1 MTEAQILIV
10 EDDRVIVRIAEWRL
24 NKLGYTVCGKVET
37 GTEALNLVINRQPD
51 LVLMDIN
58 LKGDMDGIETAKQIK
73 KDFNIPVIF
82 VTSHSD
88 GETLNR
94 AREIHPDGF
103 IRKPFNDD
111 DLRVAIELALK
122 K

>member
-1 MTEAQILIV
+1 MPNPQILLV
-10 EDDRVIVRIAEWRL
+10 EDDRVIVKIAEWRL
-24 NKLGYTVCGKVET
+24 SKLGYDLCGKAET
-37 GTEALNLVINRQPD
+37 GDEALDLVVNRSPD

-58 LKGDMDGIETAKQIK
+58 LKGKMDGIECAKKIR

-88 GETLNR
+88 GDTLRR
-94 AREIHPDGF
+94 AKEIHPDGF
-103 IRKPFNDD
+103 IRKPFEDE

>member
-1 MTEAQILIV
+1 MPNPQILLV
-10 EDDRVIVRIAEWRL
+10 EDDRVIVKIAEWRL
-24 NKLGYTVCGKVET
+24 SKLGYDLCGKAET
-37 GTEALNLVINRQPD
+37 GEEALELVVNRRPD

-58 LKGDMDGIETAKQIK
+58 LKGNMDGIECAKKIR

-88 GETLNR
+88 GDTLRR
-94 AREIHPDGF
+94 AKEIHPDGF
-103 IRKPFNDD
+103 IRKPFEDE